1 VAVVAL
7 VLYAAALAAGVAAV
21 WRRPV
26 VAVYAFVVGL
36 ALHNAVMAVLY
47 GIGVRG
53 APLTVIQAWKEVL
66 LAAALARVAGDALRA
81 RRLPVRPAPVDALAL
96 AFGALVVLYALL
108 PQGWL
113 DGQADAKTVLYGLRH
128 DGTCVVAYFL
138 GRSLVV
144 PHLRPLV
151 LATAAAIAFAGLIE
165 VYAFPIEWWRDAHVA
180 DYFNVQLGFDF
191 HGPARL
197 PENFVFNTGDE
208 NNLLRRLVST
218 FLSPLG
224 TAYMLVV
231 ALCLWAVRPRAWWPL
246 AAVAYVGLL
255 FTFTRAALLALAG
268 ALVVF
273 AVVRRAWWPIAMAG
287 VTLAVGATWTQV
299 YPSVAPET
307 HWFPADLEYQ
317 RNRARELGIPPGET
331 VSLDEPS
338 IRSHLTAL
346 RDGVETV
353 ARHPQGFGLGN
364 AGETALR
371 RGVTP
376 KAGESTY
383 TELGVDAGLLGVLAF
398 IAWNL
403 TLLWGLAR
411 RGVAGIAAA
420 LAAVLA
426 LGVQTDVL
434 GTPWLVYVVWM
445 LAGSRLAAS
454 GVELLR
460 DRRALV
466 GEPAQHVV
474 DVRANGLVE
483 PDVATR

>member
-7 VLYAAALAAGVAAV
+7 VLYAAALAAGVVAV

-26 VAVYAFVVGL
+26 LAVFAFVVGL

-53 APLTVIQAWKEVL
+53 AALTVIQAWKEVL

-81 RRLPVRPAPVDALAL
+81 RALPFSPGPVDAFAL

-113 DGQADAKTVLYGLRH
+113 GGAADAKTVLYGLRH

-144 PHLRPLV
+144 PQLRPLV
-151 LATAAAIAFAGLIE
+151 LGTAAAIAAAGLIE

-180 DYFNVQLGFDF
+180 GYFNEQLGFDF

-224 TAYMLVV
+224 TAYVLVV
-231 ALCLWAVRPRAWWPL
+231 ALCLWAVRPRTWWPL

-268 ALVVF
+268 ALVVL
-273 AVVRRAWWPIAMAG
+273 ALARRTWWPAALAV
-287 VTLAVGATWTQV
+287 VTLAVGAVWTQV
-299 YPSVAPET
+299 YPSIAAET
-307 HWFPADLEYQ
+307 HWFPADLAYQ
-317 RNRARELGIPPGET
+317 QQQARIRGVPPGET

-346 RDGVETV
+346 RDGIETV
-353 ARHPQGFGLGN
+353 AEHPQGFGLGN

-371 RGVTP
+371 RGLTP

-383 TELGVDAGLLGVLAF
+383 TELGVDTGLLGALAF
-398 IAWNL
+398 VAWNL
-403 TLLWGLAR
+403 ALLWGLVR
-411 RGVAGIAAA
+411 RGAAGTAAA

-426 LGVQTDVL
+426 LGIQTDVL
-434 GTPWLVYVVWM
+434 GTPWLAFVVWI
-445 LAGSRLAAS
+445 LAGSRLGAS
-454 GVELLR
+454 GSVGQMAWQTWAR
-460 DRRALV
+460 DRRRTH
-466 GEPAQHVV
+466 GRNPHVLK
-474 DVRANGLVE
+474 RAPQAV
-483 PDVATR
+483 P

>member
-7 VLYAAALAAGVAAV
+7 VLYAAALAVGVAAV

-36 ALHNAVMAVLY
+36 ALHNAVMAALY

-66 LAAALARVAGDALRA
+66 LAAALARVAGEVIRA
-81 RRLPVRPAPVDALAL
+81 RALPFRPAPVDALAL
-96 AFGALVVLYALL
+96 SFGALVLLYALL

-113 DGQADAKTVLYGLRH
+113 GGEADAKTVLYGLRH
-128 DGTCVVAYFL
+128 DGTCVAAYFL
-138 GRSLVV
+138 GRSLLV

-151 LATAAAIAFAGLIE
+151 LATAAAIAAAGLIE
-165 VYAFPIEWWRDAHVA
+165 VYAFPIEWWRDAHVP
-180 DYFNVQLGFDF
+180 DYFNEQLGFDF

-208 NNLLRRLVST
+208 TNLLRRLVST

-231 ALCLWAVRPRAWWPL
+231 ALCLWAVRPRTWWPL

-268 ALVVF
+268 ALVVLAF
-273 AVVRRAWWPIAMAG
+273 VRRARWPVAAA
-287 VTLAVGATWTQV
+287 VATLAVGVVWTQA
-299 YPSVAPET
+299 YPSIAPET
-307 HWFPADLEYQ
+307 HWFPADLAYQ
-317 RNRARELGIPPGET
+317 REQALLRGVPPGET
-331 VSLDEPS
+331 VSLEEPS
-338 IRSHLTAL
+338 IRSHLSAL
-346 RDGVETV
+346 RAGAETV
-353 ARHPQGFGLGN
+353 ADHPQGFGLGN

-371 RGVTP
+371 RGVP
-376 KAGESTY
+376 LKAGESTY
-383 TELGVDAGLLGVLAF
+383 TELGVDTGLTGALAF

-403 TLLWGLAR
+403 ALLWALVR
-411 RGVAGIAAA
+411 RGAAGTAAA

-434 GTPWLVYVVWM
+434 GTPWLVYVVWI
-445 LAGSRLAAS
+445 LAGSRLSVS
-454 GVELLR
+454 GIEVLR

-466 GEPAQHVV
+466 GEPPQHVV